1 MARKPVVSRT
11 IKTYNCNCL
20 VYDKKAEENIK
31 YEVHLNR
38 NYKDNKML
46 NAACRKHIP
55 DNFIFVTVLSDP
67 VLTEQKLFLTL
78 DEFIDLAHPV
88 VLPDKAK
95 SNKTNKIKKEK

>member
-11 IKTYNCNCL
+11 IKTYNCSCL
-20 VYDKKAEENIK
+20 VYDKKAEENIH

-38 NYKDNKML
+38 SYKDNKML

-55 DNFIFVTVLSDP
+55 DNLVFITVLSEP

-88 VLPDKAK
+88 PIPDETK
-95 SNKTNKIKKEK
+95 NNNKEK